1 MYISVWS
8 LWIFINKSF
17 TLITCSSGGSPRVRP
32 VEHSSFDF
40 HCFLMYEIFCLYY
53 SYVRLELLEGVVA
66 YYNGHTEKA
75 RDSLSSAQSKFM
87 QVYMLAVIIF

>member
-1 MYISVWS
+1 
-8 LWIFINKSF
+8 
-17 TLITCSSGGSPRVRP
+17 
-32 VEHSSFDF
+32 
-40 HCFLMYEIFCLYY
+40 MYEIFSLYY